1 MKGNDL
7 YVEDE
12 ITARSDKDAKVRWTM
27 VTLAKP
33 VIEYGNITLEAGGK
47 YLYMKKNSS
56 TMHNPVWMT
65 WPAVGPNPYDASNA
79 GYYMCGYE
87 VTVTKGRTANIAIR
101 LTPDEQ

>member
-1 MKGNDL
+1 
-7 YVEDE
+7 
-12 ITARSDKDAKVRWTM
+12 
-27 VTLAKP
+27 
-33 VIEYGNITLEAGGK
+33 
-47 YLYMKKNSS
+47 
-56 TMHNPVWMT
+56 MHNPVWMT

>member
-1 MKGNDL
+1 
-7 YVEDE
+7 
-12 ITARSDKDAKVRWTM
+12 
-27 VTLAKP
+27 
-33 VIEYGNITLEAGGK
+33 
-47 YLYMKKNSS
+47 MKKNSS

-65 WPAVGPNPYDASNA
+65 WPAVGPNPYDESNA